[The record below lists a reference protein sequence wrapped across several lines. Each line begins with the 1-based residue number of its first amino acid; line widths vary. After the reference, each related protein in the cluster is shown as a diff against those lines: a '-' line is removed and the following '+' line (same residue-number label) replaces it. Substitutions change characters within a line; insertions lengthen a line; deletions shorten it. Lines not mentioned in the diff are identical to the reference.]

1 MVVDLFTPCRTA
13 ELMTIVISATPRPQ
27 TDLVMVLVAMDKL
40 ASLKWVEDLVEPILL
55 TVSEEASKGYHTC
68 KRQA

>member
-13 ELMTIVISATPRPQ
+13 ELMTSVISAIPRLQ
-27 TDLVMVLVAMDKL
+27 TDLVMVLVAMVKL
-40 ASLKWVEDLVEPILL
+40 VSLKWVENLVEPIPL
-55 TVSEEASKGYHTC
+55 TVLEEASKGYHIC